1 MIARLV
7 IFVPLAAVVTFGLLY
22 LMQHLITMSEGALEE
37 VEYTKLIEFVR
48 LKRDTQT
55 QEKER
60 TLPEPQRP
68 EEAPPPPDIDLA
80 QNDAPT
86 QEVTNVMPIAD
97 TGLALEGIGGNVGT
111 AAADSDIVPL
121 VRVEPQY
128 PPRAMERGIEG
139 WVVVEFT
146 ISAAG
151 TVKDPQVVDAYP
163 SSVFNRSV
171 LRAVRKWKYNPKIE
185 DGVPVDR
192 PGVKVRLDFD
202 LKGKA

>member
-1 MIARLV
+1 MITRLAICV
-7 IFVPLAAVVTFGLLY
+7 GLAAFVTFGLLY

-37 VEYTKLIEFVR
+37 VDYTKLIEFVR

-60 TLPEPQRP
+60 KLPEPQRP
-68 EEAPPPPDIDLA
+68 DEPPPPPEIDLTENA
-80 QNDAPT
+80 APS
-86 QEVTNVMPIAD
+86 QELTNVMPIAD
-97 TGLALEGIGGNVGT
+97 TGLSLDGVGGVGT
-111 AAADSDIVPL
+111 NAAADSDIVPL

-128 PPRAMERGIEG
+128 PPRAKERGIEG

-185 DGVPVDR
+185 NGTAVERAGMQITFEFR
-192 PGVKVRLDFD
+192 P
-202 LKGKA
+202 